1 MPRWEQSIGID
12 ATLLKPI
19 LGRGIRRNLRL
30 EAEGL
35 KRQSETAD

>member
-1 MPRWEQSIGID
+1 MPRWEQSIDIA